1 MSSEILVKCT
11 EAKTHP
17 TMLFQGGD
25 TLPPVSLKL
34 IRYIGLEKAIIL
46 QTIAVMEYSLKS
58 VKLRDG
64 NRWIRAT
71 MEELIE
77 DKFPFMTVRTLYKYM
92 SELERNGL
100 IASCQPEGVISR
112 AKYYRTSKDIYVE

>member
-1 MSSEILVKCT
+1 MSNEILIKNSSE
-11 EAKTHP
+11 KTHP

-25 TLPPVSLKL
+25 TLPPVSIKL

-46 QTIAVMEYSLKS
+46 QTIAMMEYSLKS

-71 MEELIE
+71 MDELIE
-77 DKFPFMTVRTLYKYM
+77 NKFPFMKVRTLYKHM
-92 SELERNGL
+92 SELERNGM
-100 IASCQPEGVISR
+100 ITSCQPEGVISR
-112 AKYYRTSKDIYVE
+112 AKYYRTSKDIYAE